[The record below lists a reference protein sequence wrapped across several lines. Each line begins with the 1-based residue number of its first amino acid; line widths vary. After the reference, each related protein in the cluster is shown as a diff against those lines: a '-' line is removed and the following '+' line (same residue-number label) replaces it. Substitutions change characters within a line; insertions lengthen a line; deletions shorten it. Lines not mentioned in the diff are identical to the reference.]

1 MEIRPILSTVLRN
14 PVGLILIGLQVALT
28 LAIVVNALYIIDER
42 LANLRIE
49 AGVDEEHILTLNS
62 AGFASDFE
70 TTLAT
75 IHRDLDYLRKRPGV
89 VSAMATNTLPLTQ
102 SGWSTEVEAQ
112 EALDGRSIDTA
123 IYFADET
130 LVETLGLDL
139 IAGRAF
145 REAEVEPYSMDQEL
159 RSTAVIV
166 SAAAALALYPEIDR
180 PEQALGRL
188 VWNGAENDRFSAEI
202 VGIVDGVKAPWKGLS
217 SDIFDHVVYV
227 PKVPVIANFGI
238 YAVRS
243 EPGAFADLLQN
254 IQPEL
259 AELDTQR
266 VVMEPNAFPEIRER
280 FLRGD
285 RAMAG
290 MLITVVV
297 LLLLVNILGIVGL
310 VSFWVT
316 QRTRQIGTRRALGAT
331 RGNILAY
338 FLVEN
343 ALISAMGVAVGI
355 VAALA
360 LNNWLVSAF
369 GVDRLPWAF
378 LVGGAAGLLVLG
390 IAAACVPALRA
401 AAIPPAIATRSV

>member
-42 LANLRIE
+42 LANLKVK
-49 AGVDEEHILTLNS
+49 AGIDEEHVLSINS
-62 AGFASDFE
+62 AGFVSDFD
-70 TTLAT
+70 TTLAM
-75 IHRDLDYLRKRPGV
+75 IGRDLDYLRNRPGV
-89 VSAMATNTLPLTQ
+89 HSAMASNTLPLTR
-102 SGWSTEVEAQ
+102 SGWSSEIEAN
-112 EALDGRSIDTA
+112 EAPDGHSIDTA
-123 IYFADET
+123 VYFADET
-130 LVETLGLDL
+130 LVESLGLEL

-145 REAEVEPYSMDQEL
+145 RAAEVEPYSMNQEL

-166 SAAAALALYPEIDR
+166 SAAAALALFPEIER

-188 VWNGAENDRFSAEI
+188 VWNGADNDRFSSEI
-202 VGIVDGVKAPWKGLS
+202 VGIVDGVKAPWKGFS
-217 SDIFDHVVYV
+217 SDIFDHAVYV
-227 PKVPVIANFGI
+227 PKVPVIANFAI
-238 YAVRS
+238 YVVRS
-243 EPGAFADLLQN
+243 EPGAFADLLRD

-259 AELDTQR
+259 ADLDTQR
-266 VVMEPNAFPEIRER
+266 VVMEPNSFPEIRER

-316 QRTRQIGTRRALGAT
+316 QRTRQIGTRRALGAS

-343 ALISAMGVAVGI
+343 ALISAMGVAVGVI
-355 VAALA
+355 AALA

-369 GVDRLPWAF
+369 QVDRLPWAF
-378 LVGGAAGLLVLG
+378 LASGAAGLLMLG